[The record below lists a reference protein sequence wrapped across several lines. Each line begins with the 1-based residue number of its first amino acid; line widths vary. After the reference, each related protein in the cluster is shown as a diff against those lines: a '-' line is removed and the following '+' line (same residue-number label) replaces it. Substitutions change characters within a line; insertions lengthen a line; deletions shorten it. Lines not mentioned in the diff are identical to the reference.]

1 VGVKLNKGGIFM
13 SKYNTHL
20 FVSDVEFEIIC
31 EKRIDD
37 VRQSLYNT
45 ILLIREDNPNYGE
58 LSERIKETM
67 LDLAR
72 VQNDL
77 YDTARR
83 NNK

>member
-1 VGVKLNKGGIFM
+1 M
-13 SKYNTHL
+13 SKFVTHI
-20 FVSDVEFEIIC
+20 FVSDEEFNSIC
-31 EKRIDD
+31 ERRIDD

-45 ILLIREDNPNYGE
+45 MLLIREQDPNHKE

-83 NNK
+83 AAK

>member
-1 VGVKLNKGGIFM
+1 M
-13 SKYNTHL
+13 SKFGTHI
-20 FVSDVEFEIIC
+20 FVSDEEFNSIC
-31 EKRIDD
+31 ERRIDD

-45 ILLIREDNPNYGE
+45 MLLIREQDPNHKE

-83 NNK
+83 NAK